1 MMGMHAATGRSLTG
15 LDHVRQSVAD
25 ILTTPMGS
33 RIRRRRYGS
42 EVPELIDQPLNSA
55 TQLRIYAATAFALRR
70 WEPRL
75 QLSSV
80 QLTRDTDGAITLLL
94 DGTANGQ
101 GITLAVPVKQGG
113 VV

>member
-15 LDHVRQSVAD
+15 LGHLRQSVAD
-25 ILTTPMGS
+25 IITTPIGS
-33 RIRRRRYGS
+33 RTRRRRYGS

-75 QLSSV
+75 QLASV
-80 QLTRDTDGAITLLL
+80 QLTRDTGGAITLLL

-113 VV
+113 AV

>member
-15 LDHVRQSVAD
+15 LDHLRQSVAD
-25 ILTTPMGS
+25 IITTPIGS

-75 QLSSV
+75 QLASV
-80 QLTRDTDGAITLLL
+80 QLTRDTDRAITLLL
-94 DGTANGQ
+94 EGTANGQ

-113 VV
+113 SV

>member
-15 LDHVRQSVAD
+15 LGHLRQSVAD
-25 ILTTPMGS
+25 ILTTPIGS

-101 GITLAVPVKQGG
+101 GITLSVPVKQGG
-113 VV
+113 IV

>member
-15 LDHVRQSVAD
+15 LGHLRQSIAD
-25 ILTTPMGS
+25 ILTTPIGS

-94 DGTANGQ
+94 EGTANGQ

>member
-15 LDHVRQSVAD
+15 LDHLRQSVAD

-75 QLSSV
+75 QLASV
-80 QLTRDTDGAITLLL
+80 QLTCDTDGAITLLL

-101 GITLAVPVKQGG
+101 GITLSVPVKQGG
-113 VV
+113 SV

>member
-15 LDHVRQSVAD
+15 LGHLRQSVAD
-25 ILTTPMGS
+25 IITTPIGS

-75 QLSSV
+75 QLASV
-80 QLTRDTDGAITLLL
+80 QLTRDTDGAIALLL

-101 GITLAVPVKQGG
+101 GITMAVPVKQGG
-113 VV
+113 AV

>member
-15 LDHVRQSVAD
+15 LGHLRQSVTD
-25 ILTTPMGS
+25 ILTTPTGS

-80 QLTRDTDGAITLLL
+80 QLTRDTDGAIALLL

-101 GITLAVPVKQGG
+101 AITMAVPVKQGG

>member
-15 LDHVRQSVAD
+15 LGHLCQSVTD

-33 RIRRRRYGS
+33 RIRRRYGC

-75 QLSSV
+75 QLASV
-80 QLTRDTDGAITLLL
+80 QLTRDTDGAIALLL
-94 DGTANGQ
+94 DVTENGQ
-101 GITLAVPVKQGG
+101 GITLAIPVKQGG
-113 VV
+113 AV

>member
-1 MMGMHAATGRSLTG
+1 MLGMHAATGRSLSG
-15 LDHVRQSVAD
+15 LAQLRQSISD
-25 ILTTPMGS
+25 ILTTPIGS
-33 RIRRRRYGS
+33 RLMRRRYGS

-75 QLSSV
+75 QLASV
-80 QLTRDTDGAITLLL
+80 QITRDTDGAIALLL

>member
-1 MMGMHAATGRSLTG
+1 MLGMHAATGRSLTG
-15 LDHVRQSVAD
+15 LGHLRQSVTD
-25 ILTTPMGS
+25 ILTTPIGS
-33 RIRRRRYGS
+33 RIHRRYGS

-75 QLSSV
+75 QLASV
-80 QLTRDTDGAITLLL
+80 QLTRDTDGAIALLL

-101 GITLAVPVKQGG
+101 GITLSVPIKQGG
-113 VV
+113 AV

>member
-15 LDHVRQSVAD
+15 LGHLRQSVAD
-25 ILTTPMGS
+25 IITTPIGS

-75 QLSSV
+75 QLASV
-80 QLTRDTDGAITLLL
+80 QLTRDTDGAIALLL

-101 GITLAVPVKQGG
+101 SITLAVPVKQGG

>member
-1 MMGMHAATGRSLTG
+1 MMGMHAASGRSLTG
-15 LDHVRQSVAD
+15 LDHLRQSVAD
-25 ILTTPMGS
+25 IITTPMGS

-113 VV
+113 AV

>member
-15 LDHVRQSVAD
+15 LAHLRQSVAD
-25 ILTTPMGS
+25 IITTPIGS

-55 TQLRIYAATAFALRR
+55 T
-70 WEPRL
+70 
-75 QLSSV
+75 
-80 QLTRDTDGAITLLL
+80 LLL
-94 DGTANGQ
+94 DRTANGQ
-101 GITLAVPVKQGG
+101 GITLSVPVKQGG

>member
-15 LDHVRQSVAD
+15 LDHLRQSVAD
-25 ILTTPMGS
+25 ILTTPIGT

-80 QLTRDTDGAITLLL
+80 QLTRDTDGAITVLL

-101 GITLAVPVKQGG
+101 GITLAVPIKGG
-113 VV
+113 AA

>member
-15 LDHVRQSVAD
+15 LGHLRQSVTD

-55 TQLRIYAATAFALRR
+55 TVLRIYAATAYAIML
-70 WEPRL
+70 WEPRISL
-75 QLSSV
+75 ARMQLERGQSGAATLILSGIAEQQDV
-80 QLTRDTDGAITLLL
+80 LLTI
-94 DGTANGQ
+94 
-101 GITLAVPVKQGG
+101 PVSQGG
-113 VV
+113 AP

>member
-15 LDHVRQSVAD
+15 LDHLRQSVAD
-25 ILTTPMGS
+25 ILTTPMGT

-55 TQLRIYAATAFALRR
+55 TQLRIYAATAFSLRR

-75 QLSSV
+75 QLDSV
-80 QLTRDTDGAITLLL
+80 QLTRDTDGAITVLL

-101 GITLAVPVKQGG
+101 GITLAVPVKGG
-113 VV
+113 AV

>member
-1 MMGMHAATGRSLTG
+1 MMGMHATTGRSLTG
-15 LDHVRQSVAD
+15 LGHLRQSVAD
-25 ILTTPMGS
+25 IITTPIGS

>member
-1 MMGMHAATGRSLTG
+1 MMGMNATTGASLLG
-15 LDHVRQSVAD
+15 LDHLRQSVAD
-25 ILTTPMGS
+25 ILSTPIGT

-42 EVPELIDQPLNSA
+42 EVPELIDQPLNNA

-75 QLSSV
+75 ELSSI
-80 QLTRDTDGAITLLL
+80 QMTRGTDGAIALMLE
-94 DGTANGQ
+94 GTADGQ